1 MGEFWGFVDWG
12 AGCLALS
19 VAVVFSFLLGVR
31 TGRIRERNESV
42 RSRIRQ
48 NKANMYRYKQQLAS
62 YQEQVVR
69 LERERDSLVIRSEAY
84 DRIET
89 ELTAYRQKMEQLER
103 EILVLSGDNNLLD
116 NATGKV
122 DVDVPKLLCALK
134 DDPLHVNP
142 SKEEW
147 AEIIGMTDLL
157 FNNFLTDLR
166 NKYSITRHEQ
176 EICCLIKWNFSRKEQ
191 LAVFNNTPDALTKS
205 KGRLKKLEEVQTIL
219 SAGAGG
225 STKLVADGGKRMQRI
240 FNFKYPTEYIQRF
253 AEVLERKKGVADF
266 YDHDL
271 GPEASG

>member
-1 MGEFWGFVDWG
+1 
-12 AGCLALS
+12 
-19 VAVVFSFLLGVR
+19 
-31 TGRIRERNESV
+31 
-42 RSRIRQ
+42 
-48 NKANMYRYKQQLAS
+48 MYRYKQQLAS

-116 NATGKV
+116 NAE
-122 DVDVPKLLCALK
+122 

-205 KGRLKKLEEVQTIL
+205 KGRLKKRLGLDEKT
-219 SAGAGG
+219 
-225 STKLVADGGKRMQRI
+225 
-240 FNFKYPTEYIQRF
+240 
-253 AEVLERKKGVADF
+253 
-266 YDHDL
+266 DL
-271 GPEASG
+271 DAYVRLL

>member
-12 AGCLALS
+12 AGCLALI

-62 YQEQVVR
+62 YAEVQAVR
-69 LERERDSLVIRSEAY
+69 GRGDGGVDAYVTGDVILHLSA
-84 DRIET
+84 DT

-205 KGRLKKLEEVQTIL
+205 KGRLKKRLGLDEKT
-219 SAGAGG
+219 
-225 STKLVADGGKRMQRI
+225 
-240 FNFKYPTEYIQRF
+240 
-253 AEVLERKKGVADF
+253 
-266 YDHDL
+266 DL
-271 GPEASG
+271 DAYVRLL

>member
-1 MGEFWGFVDWG
+1 MFIAIHIRFILPN
-12 AGCLALS
+12 A
-19 VAVVFSFLLGVR
+19 R
-31 TGRIRERNESV
+31 TDRFISLPDT
-42 RSRIRQ
+42 SRTYSQ
-48 NKANMYRYKQQLAS
+48 QKAKYHRHD
-62 YQEQVVR
+62 QEQVVR

-116 NATGKV
+116 NTTGKVDV

-147 AEIIGMTDLL
+147 SEIIGMTDLL

-191 LAVFNNTPDALTKS
+191 LTVFNNTPDALTKS
-205 KGRLKKLEEVQTIL
+205 KGRLKKRLGLDEKT
-219 SAGAGG
+219 
-225 STKLVADGGKRMQRI
+225 
-240 FNFKYPTEYIQRF
+240 
-253 AEVLERKKGVADF
+253 
-266 YDHDL
+266 DL
-271 GPEASG
+271 DAYVRLL

>member
-12 AGCLALS
+12 AGCLALI
-19 VAVVFSFLLGVR
+19 VAVVFCFLLGVR

-103 EILVLSGDNNLLD
+103 EILVLS
-116 NATGKV
+116 
-122 DVDVPKLLCALK
+122 
-134 DDPLHVNP
+134 

-205 KGRLKKLEEVQTIL
+205 KGRLKKRLGLDEKT
-219 SAGAGG
+219 
-225 STKLVADGGKRMQRI
+225 
-240 FNFKYPTEYIQRF
+240 
-253 AEVLERKKGVADF
+253 
-266 YDHDL
+266 DL
-271 GPEASG
+271 DAYVRLL

>member
-1 MGEFWGFVDWG
+1 MGELWGFVDWG
-12 AGCLALS
+12 AGCLALI

-116 NATGKV
+116 NAT
-122 DVDVPKLLCALK
+122 LK

-205 KGRLKKLEEVQTIL
+205 KGRLKKRLGLDEKT
-219 SAGAGG
+219 
-225 STKLVADGGKRMQRI
+225 
-240 FNFKYPTEYIQRF
+240 
-253 AEVLERKKGVADF
+253 
-266 YDHDL
+266 DL
-271 GPEASG
+271 DAYVRLL

>member
-12 AGCLALS
+12 AGCLALI

-31 TGRIRERNESV
+31 TG
-42 RSRIRQ
+42 RIRQ

-103 EILVLSGDNNLLD
+103 EILVLSSDNNLLD
-116 NATGKV
+116 NATGK
-122 DVDVPKLLCALK
+122 VDVPKLLCALK

-205 KGRLKKLEEVQTIL
+205 KGRLKKRLGLDEKT
-219 SAGAGG
+219 
-225 STKLVADGGKRMQRI
+225 
-240 FNFKYPTEYIQRF
+240 
-253 AEVLERKKGVADF
+253 
-266 YDHDL
+266 DL
-271 GPEASG
+271 DAYVRLL

>member
-89 ELTAYRQKMEQLER
+89 ELTGGRR
-103 EILVLSGDNNLLD
+103 
-116 NATGKV
+116 
-122 DVDVPKLLCALK
+122 
-134 DDPLHVNP
+134 
-142 SKEEW
+142 
-147 AEIIGMTDLL
+147 
-157 FNNFLTDLR
+157 R
-166 NKYSITRHEQ
+166 
-176 EICCLIKWNFSRKEQ
+176 
-191 LAVFNNTPDALTKS
+191 
-205 KGRLKKLEEVQTIL
+205 GRLCHRRRDSPPERRY
-219 SAGAGG
+219 G
-225 STKLVADGGKRMQRI
+225 ADGLSPEDG
-240 FNFKYPTEYIQRF
+240 
-253 AEVLERKKGVADF
+253 AVGERDPCSF
-266 YDHDL
+266 RR
-271 GPEASG
+271 

>member
-12 AGCLALS
+12 AGCLALI

-62 YQEQVVR
+62 YQTQQAA
-69 LERERDSLVIRSEAY
+69 LSKLPA
-84 DRIET
+84 

-103 EILVLSGDNNLLD
+103 EILVLSSDNNLLD

-205 KGRLKKLEEVQTIL
+205 KGRLKKRLGLDEKT
-219 SAGAGG
+219 
-225 STKLVADGGKRMQRI
+225 
-240 FNFKYPTEYIQRF
+240 
-253 AEVLERKKGVADF
+253 
-266 YDHDL
+266 DL
-271 GPEASG
+271 DAYVRLL

>member
-12 AGCLALS
+12 AGCLALI

-147 AEIIGMTDLL
+147 SEIISMTDLL

-166 NKYSITRHEQ
+166 NKYSITLHEKD
-176 EICCLIKWNFSRKEQ
+176 ICCLIKWNFYLKEL
-191 LAVFNNTPDALTKS
+191 LAVFYYTPVSFTK
-205 KGRLKKLEEVQTIL
+205 
-219 SAGAGG
+219 
-225 STKLVADGGKRMQRI
+225 
-240 FNFKYPTEYIQRF
+240 
-253 AEVLERKKGVADF
+253 
-266 YDHDL
+266 
-271 GPEASG
+271 

>member
-1 MGEFWGFVDWG
+1 MK
-12 AGCLALS
+12 
-19 VAVVFSFLLGVR
+19 
-31 TGRIRERNESV
+31 SV

-134 DDPLHVNP
+134 
-142 SKEEW
+142 
-147 AEIIGMTDLL
+147 M
-157 FNNFLTDLR
+157 
-166 NKYSITRHEQ
+166 
-176 EICCLIKWNFSRKEQ
+176 
-191 LAVFNNTPDALTKS
+191 
-205 KGRLKKLEEVQTIL
+205 IL
-219 SAGAGG
+219 S
-225 STKLVADGGKRMQRI
+225 M
-240 FNFKYPTEYIQRF
+240 
-253 AEVLERKKGVADF
+253 
-266 YDHDL
+266 
-271 GPEASG
+271 

>member
-12 AGCLALS
+12 AGCLALI

-122 DVDVPKLLCALK
+122 DWMYLSFYVPLK
-134 DDPLHVNP
+134 
-142 SKEEW
+142 
-147 AEIIGMTDLL
+147 M
-157 FNNFLTDLR
+157 
-166 NKYSITRHEQ
+166 
-176 EICCLIKWNFSRKEQ
+176 
-191 LAVFNNTPDALTKS
+191 
-205 KGRLKKLEEVQTIL
+205 IL
-219 SAGAGG
+219 S
-225 STKLVADGGKRMQRI
+225 M
-240 FNFKYPTEYIQRF
+240 
-253 AEVLERKKGVADF
+253 
-266 YDHDL
+266 
-271 GPEASG
+271 

>member
-1 MGEFWGFVDWG
+1 MQLRFIDEHNDRGHLLWAEEPVG
-12 AGCLALS
+12 LALR
-19 VAVVFSFLLGVR
+19 GE
-31 TGRIRERNESV
+31 T
-42 RSRIRQ
+42 
-48 NKANMYRYKQQLAS
+48 QQAALSKLPA
-62 YQEQVVR
+62 
-69 LERERDSLVIRSEAY
+69 
-84 DRIET
+84 

-147 AEIIGMTDLL
+147 SEIIGMTDLL

-176 EICCLIKWNFSRKEQ
+176 ELCCLIKWNFSRKEQ

-205 KGRLKKLEEVQTIL
+205 KGRLKKRLDLDEKTDLDAYVRLLL
-219 SAGAGG
+219 SL
-225 STKLVADGGKRMQRI
+225 KL
-240 FNFKYPTEYIQRF
+240 FC
-253 AEVLERKKGVADF
+253 L
-266 YDHDL
+266 
-271 GPEASG
+271 S